1 MPNAKPRFEKPTA
14 FDRFFNRCV
23 GALLTLGL
31 APAYMRRLEVR
42 GRKSGR
48 VFTTPVNQLEMNG
61 RRYLVAVRGETAW
74 VRNARASGRI
84 TLRRGT
90 RAEDLAVRELPDD
103 EKPPMLKEFLE
114 RYASQVQRFYPVQ
127 KGAPLEAFRAMAPGS
142 PVFELIG
149 AEPKK

>member
-1 MPNAKPRFEKPTA
+1 MADGNPRFEKPTA

-23 GALLTLGL
+23 GVLLTVGL

-48 VFTTPVNQLEMNG
+48 IFTTPVNLLEMNG

-74 VRNARASGRI
+74 VRNVRVSGRL
-84 TLRRGT
+84 TLRRGS
-90 RAEDLAVRELPDD
+90 RAEQLTVREIADD
-103 EKPPMLKEFLE
+103 DKPPMLKEFLE

-142 PVFELIG
+142 PVFELVA
-149 AEPKK
+149 AESKK